1 MVYQKICEGGEVMN
15 EFMQY
20 VAEFSYPT
28 AIVASYVVIT
38 LVQQYTKLQPKY
50 YLLIAV
56 VTGVLVVVLEEILSN
71 PITVQKV
78 IAGALSGV
86 IAAMSYEAIHKVIAN
101 KNKN

>member
-1 MVYQKICEGGEVMN
+1 MGILEY
-15 EFMQY
+15 F
-20 VAEFSYPT
+20 AEFSYPT

-38 LVQQYTKLQPKY
+38 LVKQYTKLQPKY

-56 VTGVLVVVLEEILSN
+56 VTGVLVVVLEEIFSN
-71 PITVQKV
+71 PITVQKI

-86 IAAMSYEAIHKVIAN
+86 IAAISYEAIHKAIVK